1 MLLGFMFYGAG
12 ALIMIIAY
20 KYGKLSVLQPVLS
33 LNYALS
39 IVLGFVFLYEP
50 ITILKIIGVLVITAG
65 VICIAGG
72 DEE

>member
-1 MLLGFMFYGAG
+1 
-12 ALIMIIAY
+12 MIIAY
-20 KYGKLSVLQPVLS
+20 KFGKLSVLQPILS

-39 IVLGFVFLYEP
+39 IVLGFVFLDET
-50 ITILKIIGVLVITAG
+50 ITALKVVGVLVIMSG